1 MGENSSKMSDINE
14 MFQRVMLLG
23 IGAASLT
30 REKVEELV
38 NDLVEK
44 GRITAEEGR
53 QLLDETTDKARKEGL
68 NIKEMA
74 SDTYLDAL
82 RAMNVA
88 TRESVEEI
96 ERRLDVL
103 EAKVYGKQ
111 SRVEEPASGFSSTGG
126 TED

>member
-1 MGENSSKMSDINE
+1 MSEVSD

-30 REKVEELV
+30 REKIEELV

-44 GRITAEEGR
+44 GRLTTEEGR
-53 QLLDETTDKARKEGL
+53 QLLDETTGRAKREGV

-74 SDTYLDAL
+74 TDTYMDAL
-82 RAMNVA
+82 RAMGVA
-88 TRESVEEI
+88 TRDSVAEL

-111 SRVEEPASGFSSTGG
+111 SRVEEPASGFSSTGAVD
-126 TED
+126 EE